1 MSRSTLLICVLLTM
15 CIESAVSQTK
25 QLSSTEQSR
34 LHDVVSQMFEAGIG
48 AKRSA
53 TKAQA
58 LFEQAKRISPNDS
71 RVIYA
76 WGLIQH
82 RRMKRDE
89 AMELFAKAA
98 DGSSQTYFPARKTAI
113 WLLIGSTKNR
123 KKGLMEIQ
131 TLAQQLADANDEQRR
146 SERVATARWVSEILA
161 AVKKTT
167 TKAAAIAEIEA
178 VEQKI
183 RPILDTAGLSDSWAA
198 GRLAIENRYSAEL
211 QDDAARIAAAAKK
224 AEADSKTTISKIEK
238 RLKELNKDSKTSE
251 LDKTDLRAAIHE
263 TLSRIAAEFGRL
275 DRDYQFLDRKARS
288 VRLSID
294 DVLKR
299 ITAFQTFG
307 RTNPGRLGRGGANLP
322 QQLQQQQQNNQEL
335 LLQQELARWQG
346 EYWSI
351 VDQANGIVAQ
361 ANNLGGY
368 RNRVIQD
375 FERRTGEIVKKQ
387 NEMSKW
393 TTRLKQRK
401 KKVRKDDVTSK
412 QKPKRPKKITFRM
425 LMPFDIKAER
435 DRLLAT
441 FATVAVG
448 EAPKP
453 KK

>member
-1 MSRSTLLICVLLTM
+1 M

-123 KKGLMEIQ
+123 EKGLMEIQ
-131 TLAQQLADANDEQRR
+131 KLAQQLADTNDEQRR
-146 SERVATARWVSEILA
+146 SERVATARWVSEVLA
-161 AVKKTT
+161 AAKKTT
-167 TKAAAIAEIEA
+167 TKATAIAEIEA

-198 GRLAIENRYSAEL
+198 GRLAIENRYAAEL

-275 DRDYQFLDRKARS
+275 ERDYQFLDRQARS
-288 VRLSID
+288 AQLAID

-299 ITAFQTFG
+299 ITAHEF
-307 RTNPGRLGRGGANLP
+307 LGT
-322 QQLQQQQQNNQEL
+322 QQNIPSQANRQSGRQL
-335 LLQQELARWQG
+335 ALVLQQELARWQS
-346 EYWSI
+346 EYWEI
-351 VDQANGIVAQ
+351 VGKANGVITQANS
-361 ANNLGGY
+361 LGAY
-368 RNRVIQD
+368 RARVVQD

-393 TTRLKQRK
+393 TARLKQRK
-401 KKVRKDDVTSK
+401 KKAGKKGVASK

-425 LMPFDIKAER
+425 LMPFDIKNER
-435 DRLLAT
+435 DSLLAT
-441 FATVAVG
+441 IASD
-448 EAPKP
+448 
-453 KK
+453 